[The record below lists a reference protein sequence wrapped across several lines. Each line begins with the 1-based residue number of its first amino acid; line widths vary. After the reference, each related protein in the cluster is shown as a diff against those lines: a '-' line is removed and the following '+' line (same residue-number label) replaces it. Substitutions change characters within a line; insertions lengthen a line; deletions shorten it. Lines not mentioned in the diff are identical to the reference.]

1 VKPAPVVDIWERVR
15 IALSE
20 NLNLKVLSF
29 AFALVLYSLVHGG
42 QDARRSVVVDL
53 EVGLPPESSDRVLVG
68 SIPQSIRIFV
78 RGSNQTIDNL
88 RASAVSVQIDLT
100 NKQPEH
106 VLFEPKMVRLPEG
119 VNVEIEQFD
128 PPTIDLR
135 WEQRIVRDVPIQV
148 SVVGTPA
155 DGFVV
160 KGPLVAEPKSAKVRG
175 PQGDVMV
182 LQFIRADA
190 FDVRGLTEGTYPRNL
205 AVERANPRLK
215 IEPTTV
221 VVTAEIT
228 REVAERVF
236 QKLPVV
242 ITGIAKG
249 KSTPA
254 EVDVRLVCPP
264 DIVRSLRPEQIVPQ
278 VEVTS
283 KDPSGSASLPVQVRI
298 DKCDAYTIPREIVAR
313 WGP

>member
-1 VKPAPVVDIWERVR
+1 M
-15 IALSE
+15 
-20 NLNLKVLSF
+20 
-29 AFALVLYSLVHGG
+29 
-42 QDARRSVVVDL
+42 
-53 EVGLPPESSDRVLVG
+53 LVG
-68 SIPQSIRIFV
+68 SIPQSVRIFV

-88 RASAVSVQIDLT
+88 RASSVSVQIDLAT
-100 NKQPEH
+100 KQPSH
-106 VLFEPKMVRLPEG
+106 ISFEPRMVRLPDG

-128 PPTIDLR
+128 PPSIDLR
-135 WEQRIVRDVPIQV
+135 WEMRIVRDVPIQV

-160 KGPLVAEPKSAKVRG
+160 KGPLIAEPKAAKVRG
-175 PQGDVMV
+175 PQSDVMV

-221 VVTAEIT
+221 VVSAEIA

-236 QKLPVV
+236 PKLPVV
-242 ITGIAKG
+242 LVGIPKG
-249 KSTPA
+249 KSTPG

-264 DIVRSLRPEQIVPQ
+264 DIVRSLRPDQIVPQ
-278 VEVTS
+278 AEITS
-283 KDPSGSASLPVQVRI
+283 KEPAGSVSLPVSVRI
-298 DKCDAYTIPREIVAR
+298 DKCTAYVIPPEVVAR

>member
-1 VKPAPVVDIWERVR
+1 MWEKLRV
-15 IALSE
+15 ALTE
-20 NLNLKVLSF
+20 NMNLKVLSF
-29 AFALVLYSLVHGG
+29 GFALVLYSLVHGG

-88 RASAVSVQIDLT
+88 RAASVSVQIDLAT
-100 NKQPEH
+100 QQPSH
-106 VLFEPKMVRLPEG
+106 ISFEPKMVRLPDG

-128 PPTIDLR
+128 PPSIDLR

-160 KGPLVAEPKSAKVRG
+160 KGPLIAEPKAAKVRG
-175 PQGDVMV
+175 PQSDVMV

-190 FDVRGLTEGTYPRNL
+190 FDVRGLSEGTYPRNL

-221 VVTAEIT
+221 VVNAEIA

-236 QKLPVV
+236 PKLPVV
-242 ITGIAKG
+242 LVGIPKG
-249 KSTPA
+249 KSTPG

-264 DIVRSLRPEQIVPQ
+264 DIVRSLRPDQIVPQ

-283 KDPSGSASLPVQVRI
+283 KELAGSVSLPVQVRI
-298 DKCDAYTIPREIVAR
+298 DKCDAYVIPREVVAR

>member
-1 VKPAPVVDIWERVR
+1 MWERLR
-15 IALSE
+15 TTLTE
-20 NLNLKVLSF
+20 NMNLKLLSF

-53 EVGLPPESSDRVLVG
+53 EVSLPPESSDRVLVG

-88 RASAVSVQIDLT
+88 RAASVSVQIDLT
-100 NKQPEH
+100 TKQPSH
-106 VLFEPKMVRLPEG
+106 VAFEPKMVRLPDG
-119 VNVEIEQFD
+119 VNVEVEQFD
-128 PPTIDLR
+128 PPSIDLR
-135 WEQRIVRDVPIQV
+135 WEQRVVRDVPIQV

-175 PQGDVMV
+175 PQSDVMV
-182 LQFIRADA
+182 LQHVRADA
-190 FDVRGLTEGTYPRNL
+190 FDVRGLTEGSYPRQL
-205 AVERANPRLK
+205 AVERLNPRLK
-215 IEPTTV
+215 IEPMSAI
-221 VVTAEIT
+221 VTAEIT

-236 QKLPVV
+236 PKLPVAV
-242 ITGIAKG
+242 VGVPKG
-249 KSTPA
+249 KTTPS

-264 DIVRSLRPEQIVPQ
+264 DMVHGLRPELVVPQ

-283 KDPSGSASLPVQVRI
+283 KDPAGSVSLPISVRI
-298 DKCDAYTIPREIVAR
+298 DKCDAYVVPQTVVAR